1 MTLLDKNPN
10 LEVYKIIGDDNF
22 DDDKGVIVKLP
33 RPVELKGGTNEK
45 FLVEPIYVL
54 GFKSA
59 TSSKVNF
66 VYDHALFNTPRFN
79 HYNIEPNFSSRTI
92 ILDQKVILGDTVYKK
107 GDKIRIKTSHFCNP
121 VYQSELYSDPELYAQ
136 MIAMQLEEP
145 NPSNAYGT
153 STNMVENFV
162 SPLGEDRV
170 IKCSRCGNIIK
181 NSSSDLSKVIS
192 VCDTCLGQDL
202 SNLTNTLSNVQST
215 GYYAKRKNTGDYRH
229 LKNKPRKSESYSEYY
244 PIINANSFNNL
255 DDFIPVKDFDVLL
268 LGCGSAGT
276 SIVEQLARTKMAKSY
291 KLIDFDTVEAKN
303 LRNQTYT
310 REDIGLTKVN
320 ALGSKLKILTK
331 ENLNIEI
338 NNSKFQDV
346 NLKYY
351 KFKYAVL
358 AFDSIDTRIKAF
370 NDIKEGKIKAEY
382 IIDTRYKDLD
392 CSIYFIDTQD
402 ENQMRYYEMSLL
414 SDKAELDK
422 IKARIKEQVIAED
435 KVNPQWT
442 KSRIIA
448 YWGKHNGFT
457 SNCSVCKRM
466 IGIDGTICGS
476 SCRSSA
482 CVEGLYNSIKNNIE
496 EVAQPMAVDPSLVNT
511 ALTQSDIN
519 DLASNNS
526 CYHYNIIDIY
536 KFSSSFITCAIR
548 NIYGDKPKGFT
559 HVETTTNGLPK
570 SLVIME

>member
-1 MTLLDKNPN
+1 MTLLNKNPN
-10 LEVYKIIGDDNF
+10 LEVYKIINGGNY
-22 DDDKGVIVKLP
+22 DKGVIVKLP
-33 RPVELKGGTNEK
+33 RPVELKGGTGEK

-59 TSSKVNF
+59 SSKVNF

-79 HYNIEPNFSSRTI
+79 HYNIETHFGSRTI
-92 ILDQKVILGDTVYKK
+92 ILDQKVILGDTVYEK
-107 GDKIRIKTSHFCNP
+107 GDKIRIKTLHFCNP

-170 IKCSRCGNIIK
+170 IKCSRCGSIIK

-202 SNLTNTLSNVQST
+202 SNLTNTLSNVQFT
-215 GYYAKRKNTGDYRH
+215 GYYAKRKNTGGYRH
-229 LKNKPRKSESYSEYY
+229 LKNKPRKPESYSEYY
-244 PIINANSFNNL
+244 PIINANSFDNL

-276 SIVEQLARTKMAKSY
+276 SIVEQLARTKMTKSY

-303 LRNQTYT
+303 LRNQVYT

-320 ALGSKLKILTK
+320 ALESKLKMLTK
-331 ENLNIEI
+331 ENLKIEV
-338 NNSKFQDV
+338 NNSRFQDV

-351 KFKYAVL
+351 KFKYAIL
-358 AFDSIDTRIKAF
+358 AFDSIDTRIEAF
-370 NDIKEGKIKAEY
+370 NNIKEGKIKAEY

-392 CSIYFIDTQD
+392 CSIYFINTQD

-422 IKARIKEQVIAED
+422 VKARIKEQVIAED

-442 KSRIIA
+442 KSRTRA
-448 YWGKHNGFT
+448 YWNRYNGFT
-457 SNCSVCKRM
+457 SCCHMCKRN
-466 IGIDGTICGS
+466 IGIDEAFCHGTCGS
-476 SCRSSA
+476 DA
-482 CVEGLYNSIKNNIE
+482 CVESLYNSIKNNIE
-496 EVAQPMAVDPSLVNT
+496 DVVPPMAVDPSLVNIT
-511 ALTQSDIN
+511 LTQSDIN
-519 DLASNNS
+519 NLASDNS

>member
-10 LEVYKIIGDDNF
+10 LEVYKIINGDNY
-22 DDDKGVIVKLP
+22 DKGVIVKLP
-33 RPVELKGGTNEK
+33 RPVELKGGTGEK

-54 GFKSA
+54 GFKLA

-79 HYNIEPNFSSRTI
+79 HYNIEPHFGSKTI
-92 ILDQKVILGDTVYKK
+92 ILDQKVILGDTVYEK

-170 IKCSRCGNIIK
+170 IKCSRCGSIIK

-215 GYYAKRKNTGDYRH
+215 GYYAKRKNTGGYRH
-229 LKNKPRKSESYSEYY
+229 LKNKPRKPESYSEYY
-244 PIINANSFNNL
+244 PIINANSFDNL

-303 LRNQTYT
+303 LRNQAYT
-310 REDIGLTKVN
+310 KEDIGLAKVH
-320 ALGSKLKILTK
+320 ALNNKLKTYTN

-346 NLKYY
+346 NLRYY

-358 AFDSIDTRIKAF
+358 AFDSIDTRIEAF
-370 NDIKEGKIKAEY
+370 NNIKEGKIKAEY

-422 IKARIKEQVIAED
+422 VKARIKEQVIAED

-442 KSRIIA
+442 KSRIRA
-448 YWGKHNGFT
+448 YWDKNNGFT
-457 SNCSVCKRM
+457 SNCGVCKIR
-466 IGIDGTICGS
+466 IGIGSAICSSSCGS
-476 SCRSSA
+476 NA
-482 CVEGLYNSIKNNIE
+482 CVESLYNLIKNNTEDI
-496 EVAQPMAVDPSLVNT
+496 AQPMAIDPSLANI

-519 DLASNNS
+519 DLVSDNS

>member
-10 LEVYKIIGDDNF
+10 LEVYKIINGDNHN
-22 DDDKGVIVKLP
+22 DKGVIVKLP

-45 FLVEPIYVL
+45 FLIEPIYVL
-54 GFKSA
+54 GFKSG
-59 TSSKVNF
+59 TGSKVNF

-79 HYNIEPNFSSRTI
+79 HYNIEPHFSSRTI
-92 ILDQKVILGDTVYKK
+92 ILDQEVVLGDTIYEK
-107 GDKIRIKTSHFCNP
+107 GDEIRIKTSYFCNP
-121 VYQSELYSDPELYAQ
+121 VFQSELYNDPELYAQ

-162 SPLGEDRV
+162 SPLGEDRI

-202 SNLTNTLSNVQST
+202 SSLTNTLSNVQST
-215 GYYAKRKNTGDYRH
+215 GYYAKRKNTGGYRH
-229 LKNKPRKSESYSEYY
+229 FKNKPRKLESYSEYY
-244 PIINANSFNNL
+244 SIINANSFENL

-291 KLIDFDTVEAKN
+291 KLIDFDKVEAKN
-303 LRNQTYT
+303 LRNQAYT
-310 REDIGLTKVN
+310 RIDINKFKVDALKDKLMAFNKED
-320 ALGSKLKILTK
+320 
-331 ENLNIEI
+331 LNIET

-346 NLKYY
+346 DLKYY

-370 NDIKEGKIKAEY
+370 NNIKEGKIKAEY

-422 IKARIKEQVIAED
+422 IKARIKEEVIAED

-442 KSRIIA
+442 KSRIRA
-448 YWGKHNGFT
+448 YWDKKSGFT
-457 SNCSVCKRM
+457 CNCRTCKIN
-466 IGIDGTICGS
+466 IGIDRVICHETCGTD
-476 SCRSSA
+476 A
-482 CVEGLYNSIKNNIE
+482 CVQRLYNYIKNNTEDI
-496 EVAQPMAVDPSLVNT
+496 VQPMAVDPSLVNI